1 MSNTKDKRD
10 VYYIPPNFLTSGRLF
25 GGMIR
30 MRNAIEGCAL
40 VVLTGFPIINL
51 PFSLSIRIIIL
62 CLITLPLGVF
72 GVIGIDG
79 DSLTEFAI
87 NWVRWLKNRR
97 VLYRSDVP
105 AQASPS
111 KTVRNIR
118 HAEVTHQP
126 PSNWASRSSA
136 QTTIGGA
143 VSRNPSGINGRVPKH
158 LLHLQKKY
166 RCTKTGKV
174 EWRRIWCQSR
184 ISATGSFI

>member
-1 MSNTKDKRD
+1 
-10 VYYIPPNFLTSGRLF
+10 
-25 GGMIR
+25 MIR

-118 HAEVTHQP
+118 HAEVTHHPPEQLGIKIKRPNNHRRRRKPQP
-126 PSNWASRSSA
+126 KRNKRQSSQAPSSA
-136 QTTIGGA
+136 
-143 VSRNPSGINGRVPKH
+143 RFM
-158 LLHLQKKY
+158 
-166 RCTKTGKV
+166 
-174 EWRRIWCQSR
+174 EE
-184 ISATGSFI
+184 